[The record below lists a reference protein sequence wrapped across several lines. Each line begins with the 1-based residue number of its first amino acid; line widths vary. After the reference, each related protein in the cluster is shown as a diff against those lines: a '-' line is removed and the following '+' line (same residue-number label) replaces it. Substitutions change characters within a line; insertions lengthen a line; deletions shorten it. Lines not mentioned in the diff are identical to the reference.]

1 MTEPVGNA
9 QRGAGPLPG
18 SNSHSARAAA
28 ATAAGPSKPA
38 EEREAIEP
46 IVHGKVIQKKPN
58 VFKRAA
64 RGMVADDVT
73 NVGDF
78 VLSDVLVPAIR
89 NLVYDIVSQGAHRV
103 LFGTARGPRRGV
115 GTGAYSGAGG
125 NLKTAYHRV
134 SNEPV
139 RNEPTMSR
147 SDMARHNFDEIFLDD
162 NAEAMDVL
170 ENLVARVE
178 RYGSASVSDFYD
190 YLGVTGG
197 FTDQAYGWKNLSG
210 AQVRQTR
217 KGYTFDLPRPI
228 ALR

>member
-9 QRGAGPLPG
+9 RRGDAPLPG
-18 SNSHSARAAA
+18 SNSHAARAAA
-28 ATAAGPSKPA
+28 EKAAGPLKAP
-38 EEREAIEP
+38 EEREPIES
-46 IVHGKVIQKKPN
+46 IVHGKVVQKKPN

-78 VLSDVLVPAIR
+78 VLTDVLMPAVR
-89 NLVYDIVSQGAHRV
+89 NLIYDIVSQGTHRV

-115 GTGAYSGAGG
+115 GTGAYSGAGA

-134 SNEPV
+134 TNEPV
-139 RNEPTMSR
+139 NREPPISR
-147 SDMARHNFDEIFLDD
+147 SDMARHNFDEIYLGD

-170 ENLVARVE
+170 ENLVARVD
-178 RYGSASVSDFYD
+178 RYGSASVADFYD

-197 FTDQAYGWKNLSG
+197 FTDQAYGWKNLSA

>member
-9 QRGAGPLPG
+9 QRGAGPPPG
-18 SNSHSARAAA
+18 SNSHAARAAA
-28 ATAAGPSKPA
+28 STAAAPLKPQV
-38 EEREAIEP
+38 EREKIEP
-46 IVHGKVIQKKPN
+46 IVHGKVTQKKPN

-78 VLSDVLVPAIR
+78 VLTDVVMPAVR
-89 NLVYDIVSQGAHRV
+89 NLMYDIVSQGMHRV
-103 LFGTARGPRRGV
+103 LFGTARGPRRGS
-115 GTGAYSGAGG
+115 GAGAYSGPGA

-134 SNEPV
+134 TNEPA
-139 RNEPTMSR
+139 RNEPGISR
-147 SDMARHNFDEIFLDD
+147 SDMARHNFDEIYLDD
-162 NAEAMDVL
+162 NAEALDVL
-170 ENLVARVE
+170 ENLIARVNQ
-178 RYGSASVSDFYD
+178 YGSASVADFYE

-197 FTDQAYGWKNLSG
+197 FTDQAYGWKNLSA

>member
-9 QRGAGPLPG
+9 RRGDAPLPG
-18 SNSHSARAAA
+18 SNSHAARAAA
-28 ATAAGPSKPA
+28 EKAAGPLKAP
-38 EEREAIEP
+38 EEREPIES
-46 IVHGKVIQKKPN
+46 IVHGKVVQKKPN

-78 VLSDVLVPAIR
+78 VLTDVLMPAVR
-89 NLVYDIVSQGAHRV
+89 NLIYV
-103 LFGTARGPRRGV
+103 
-115 GTGAYSGAGG
+115 
-125 NLKTAYHRV
+125 
-134 SNEPV
+134 
-139 RNEPTMSR
+139 
-147 SDMARHNFDEIFLDD
+147 DD

-170 ENLVARVE
+170 ENLVARVD
-178 RYGSASVSDFYD
+178 RYGSASVADFYD

-197 FTDQAYGWKNLSG
+197 FTDQAYGWKNLSA

>member
-9 QRGAGPLPG
+9 RRDAGPLPG
-18 SNSHSARAAA
+18 SNSHAARAAA
-28 ATAAGPSKPA
+28 ATAAAPAKPA
-38 EEREAIEP
+38 EEREKIDP

-58 VFKRAA
+58 VFKRVA

-78 VLSDVLVPAIR
+78 VLTDVIGPAVR

-115 GTGAYSGAGG
+115 GTGAYVGGGA

-134 SNEPV
+134 SNEPA
-139 RNEPTMSR
+139 RSETGMSR
-147 SDMARHNFDEIFLDD
+147 SDMARHNFDELILDNHAD
-162 NAEAMDVL
+162 AMDVL
-170 ENLVARVE
+170 ENLVARVD
-178 RYGSASVSDFYD
+178 RYGSASVADLYD

-197 FTDQAYGWKNLSG
+197 FTDQAYGWKSLAG
-210 AQVRQTR
+210 ADVRQTR
-217 KGYTFDLPRPI
+217 KGFVFDLPRPI

>member
-18 SNSHSARAAA
+18 SNSHASRAAA
-28 ATAAGPSKPA
+28 STAAAPSEPA
-38 EEREAIEP
+38 EKREP
-46 IVHGKVIQKKPN
+46 IQSVVHGKVIQKKPN

-78 VLSDVLVPAIR
+78 VLTDVVMPAVR
-89 NLVYDIVSQGAHRV
+89 NLCYDIVSQGMHRV
-103 LFGTARGPRRGV
+103 LFGTARGPRRG
-115 GTGAYSGAGG
+115 GSTGAYSGPGA

-134 SNEPV
+134 TNEPV
-139 RNEPTMSR
+139 RNETSISR
-147 SDMARHNFDEIFLDD
+147 SDMARHNFDEIYLDD
-162 NAEAMDVL
+162 NAEALDVL
-170 ENLVARVE
+170 ENLIARVD
-178 RYGSASVSDFYD
+178 RYGSASVADFYE

-197 FTDQAYGWKNLSG
+197 FTDQAYGWKNLSS

>member
-9 QRGAGPLPG
+9 RRDAGPLPG
-18 SNSHSARAAA
+18 SNSHATRAAA
-28 ATAAGPSKPA
+28 EKATAASKPA
-38 EEREAIEP
+38 EEREEIKP
-46 IVHGKVIQKKPN
+46 VVHGKVIQKKPN

-78 VLSDVLVPAIR
+78 VLTDVLMPAVR

-115 GTGAYSGAGG
+115 GAAAYMNGGA

-134 SNEPV
+134 SNEPTT
-139 RNEPTMSR
+139 REPTISR
-147 SDMARHNFDEIFLDD
+147 SDMARHNFDEIILDNRD
-162 NAEAMDVL
+162 DALEVL
-170 ENLVARVE
+170 ENLLARVE
-178 RYGSASVSDFYD
+178 RYGTASVADFYD
-190 YLGVTGG
+190 YIGVTGG
-197 FTDQAYGWKNLSG
+197 FTDQAYGWKSLAG
-210 AQVRQTR
+210 ADVRQTR
-217 KGYTFDLPRPI
+217 KGFVFDLPRPI

>member
-9 QRGAGPLPG
+9 QRGDLPLPG
-18 SNSHSARAAA
+18 SNSHAARAAA
-28 ATAAGPSKPA
+28 EKAAGPAKPA
-38 EEREAIEP
+38 EEREKVEP

-78 VLSDVLVPAIR
+78 VLTDVLMPAVR
-89 NLVYDIVSQGAHRV
+89 NLIYDIVSQGAHRV

-115 GTGAYSGAGG
+115 GTGGYSGPGT

-134 SNEPV
+134 TNEPIH
-139 RNEPTMSR
+139 REPTISR
-147 SDMARHNFDEIFLDD
+147 SDMARHNFDEIYLDD

-178 RYGSASVSDFYD
+178 RYGSASVADFYD